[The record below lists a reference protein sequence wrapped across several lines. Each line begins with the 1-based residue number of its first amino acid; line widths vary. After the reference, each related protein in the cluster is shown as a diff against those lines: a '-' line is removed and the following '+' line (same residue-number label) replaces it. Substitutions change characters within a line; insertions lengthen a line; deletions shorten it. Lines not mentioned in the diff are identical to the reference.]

1 MDARAPRSYV
11 IGMIRRRD
19 DHKALSDRQLRHWL
33 TVSDMQG
40 RVLDA
45 SYLEPGTD
53 LYAVL
58 ARAMNRLA
66 AEGWTIEDDGRYG
79 SFFCNRE
86 GVRRFIHV
94 RPTDPAVTDL
104 YGPSTFDPC
113 PTCGE

>member
-1 MDARAPRSYV
+1 MDAGTHRSYV
-11 IGMIRRRD
+11 NAMIRRRE
-19 DHKALSDRQLRHWL
+19 HRRPLSDNRDAHWL

-45 SYLEPGTD
+45 TVLEPGTD
-53 LYAVL
+53 LYDAL
-58 ARAMNRLA
+58 SRAMDRLA

-79 SFFCNRE
+79 SFFCNRN
-86 GVRRFIHV
+86 GMRRFVHV
-94 RPTDPAVTDL
+94 RPTDPSVADL

>member
-1 MDARAPRSYV
+1 MDASAPRSYV
-11 IGMIRRRD
+11 VGMIRRRD
-19 DHKALSDRQLRHWL
+19 DRKGLSDRQLPHWL

-45 SYLEPGTD
+45 SSLEPGTD

-58 ARAMNRLA
+58 ARSMDRLA

-86 GVRRFIHV
+86 GVRRFVHV

>member
-1 MDARAPRSYV
+1 
-11 IGMIRRRD
+11 MIRRRE
-19 DHKALSDRQLRHWL
+19 HRKPLSDRRGPHWL

-40 RVLDA
+40 RLLDSTA
-45 SYLEPGTD
+45 LEAGTD
-53 LYAVL
+53 LYAAL
-58 ARAMNRLA
+58 ARAMDRLA

-79 SFFCNRE
+79 SFFCNRN
-86 GVRRFIHV
+86 GIRRFVHL